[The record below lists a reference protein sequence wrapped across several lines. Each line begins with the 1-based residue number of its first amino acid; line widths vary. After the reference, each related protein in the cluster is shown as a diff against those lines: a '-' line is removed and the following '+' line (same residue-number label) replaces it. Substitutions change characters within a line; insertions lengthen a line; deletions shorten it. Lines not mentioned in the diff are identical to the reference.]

1 MKTFLPDE
9 PAQVSV
15 LRALTLLAVLAA
27 LCAPLLPWMV
37 YRLPDGGLVPL
48 APLLFWAGPAASA
61 LPGSCLRCLNLLAL
75 CCAAGSALLAGVGIS
90 LFTLRRTEPLLSF
103 LCCGFWLLVLPAG
116 GALLAPLLA
125 EPGLFRPQWPCF
137 AALLAGLAGAFLSAR
152 YRRFAE

>member
-61 LPGSCLRCLNLLAL
+61 LPGSCLRCLNLLA
-75 CCAAGSALLAGVGIS
+75 
-90 LFTLRRTEPLLSF
+90 
-103 LCCGFWLLVLPAG
+103 
-116 GALLAPLLA
+116 PLLA